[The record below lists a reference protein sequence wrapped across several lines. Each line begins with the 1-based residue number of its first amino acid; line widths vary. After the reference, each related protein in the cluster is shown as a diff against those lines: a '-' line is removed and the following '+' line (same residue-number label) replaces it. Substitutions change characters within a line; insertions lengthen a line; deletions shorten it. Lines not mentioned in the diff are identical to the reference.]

1 MRPNRLLQLLAD
13 NRQAPGRRFEVVS
26 KTDSEDTAEIFIYD
40 AIVGSDMEA
49 EWWGGVSANAFVKAL
64 RDITASTINLRI
76 NSPGGDVFGARAI
89 ETALREHPA
98 KVIVHID
105 GLAASAA
112 TFIAM
117 AGDEIV
123 MADGSMFMI
132 HKAWTYAWGNA
143 NDLKKTAELLDKI
156 DGTLVDT
163 YAKRSGQKDSQ
174 IADWMAAETWFT
186 ADEAVSNGFADR
198 TATDGKAAK
207 NSKAWNLSAY
217 ARVPDGLAMHAE
229 SVGTSRFEIGQR
241 VRVTSPH
248 IDGHKAGVVSVVSS
262 EAAYGV
268 LIDGMEDMGVH
279 RWYVDGEL
287 QADQSNGQQDTQ
299 AQEDSASSDHRA
311 RQMQRLAL
319 LDRAQFV

>member
-89 ETALREHPA
+89 ETALREHSA

-143 NDLKKTAELLDKI
+143 NDLKKTADLLDKI

-163 YAKRSGQKDSQ
+163 YAKRSGQKDAQ

-186 ADEAVSNGFADR
+186 AEEAVKYGFADR
-198 TATDGKAAK
+198 VASADSADSPDASNRVT
-207 NSKAWNLSAY
+207 WNLNAFLAGV
-217 ARVPDGLAMHAE
+217 ARP
-229 SVGTSRFEIGQR
+229 
-241 VRVTSPH
+241 
-248 IDGHKAGVVSVVSS
+248 GHKTES
-262 EAAYGV
+262 
-268 LIDGMEDMGVH
+268 
-279 RWYVDGEL
+279 
-287 QADQSNGQQDTQ
+287 QQD
-299 AQEDSASSDHRA
+299 AADPAAHASEEHRE
-311 RQMQRLAL
+311 RQQQRLAAIE
-319 LDRAQFV
+319 RTPFV